1 MNDKFSV
8 IIRCKNEERWIGHTI
23 QSVIDFIP
31 NNEIIVVDNSSE
43 DDSLDIVKSFRK
55 DPDLNSNSE
64 HYTDVNIVNIS
75 SYTPGSALNLGIKN
89 AKYENIVIISSH
101 CVIKKFDINEIILN
115 LEKYIGVFGNQMPI
129 YRGKRINKRYLWKH
143 FTDSLVEN
151 MYSDMEERHFFH
163 NAASVFTKESLL
175 KYPFNEN
182 IVGKEDRY
190 WANHVIE
197 LGAHTL
203 YDPSNFEVDHHYTS
217 NGNTWKGVG

>member
-31 NNEIIVVDNSSE
+31 VNEIIIVDNSSE

-55 DPDLNSNSE
+55 DPDLNGNSE
-64 HYTDVNIVNIS
+64 YYTDINIVNIS
-75 SYTPGSALNLGIKN
+75 SYTPGYALNLGIQS

-101 CVIKKFDINEIILN
+101 CVIKKFDISEIVLN
-115 LEKYIGVFGNQMPI
+115 LAKYIGIFGNQIPL

-143 FTDSLVEN
+143 FTDSPVEN

-163 NAASVFTKESLL
+163 NGASVFTKESLL
-175 KYPFNEN
+175 KYAFNEN

-190 WANHVIE
+190 WANHVIK
-197 LGAHTL
+197 LGENTL
-203 YDPSNFEVDHHYTS
+203 YDPINLEVDHHYTS